1 MKTSGVS
8 ARYQASRLGALSALA
23 IAVAA
28 ALPAVAQQQQ
38 QQQQQQAQTGP
49 SEEIIVTGSRVTRSG
64 FDSSQPLTTI
74 DSQQIENLGLVNVG
88 DVVRTLPQNTPFFTE
103 TNVGIG
109 NFNVGAQ
116 LANLRGLNPFFGTR
130 TLTLVDTRRVVPT
143 TEGGAVDLTLIPSML
158 VERTEVVTGGAS
170 AQYGSDAIAGVVNVI
185 LDKDLEGMKAQVDYG
200 QTAEGDG
207 GDTHASFAWGTAF
220 ADDGRGH
227 VIAGLEYQNQ
237 DRIGPC
243 SYTRDWCAEGWG
255 LANNGAFNTP
265 AGIGN
270 GRPNFI
276 VSPNAK
282 QTTSQFGVI
291 QSCLTAA
298 CVAPPGTPPPLGPT
312 LTFNADGTDVSA
324 FSLGVPGVGFAQ
336 RIGGDGTLLGYGTS
350 NVRPEVERY
359 SALAH
364 VSYDL
369 SDRLHWFGEVAYSS
383 SDALGTPAN
392 GGLGPT
398 GLRIQADNAFLSPAV
413 VAALGPNGG
422 QLARIFMPDVINA
435 RNTTENDTTRFVT
448 GLDGALGEKW
458 TWDVYYQH
466 GKNENHQ
473 RLYNNMVGSLA
484 GGAVRQHDF
493 LRWALDAVRDPA
505 NPNNIICRATI
516 VSDPTFSPNAA
527 GCVPL
532 NIFGNGNA
540 DPRALEYVYRTL
552 KEDNEYTQDVL
563 GMNFR
568 STIAEGW
575 AGPIGLATGFE
586 WRTDEADTTHDI
598 PNQPWYNSYLL
609 SYGQDR
615 GGDIDVL
622 EAYAELDVPMSQKLN
637 TNFSARQT
645 RNEATSATDPTIS
658 GSDTFASWKAAA
670 IYDPLEW
677 LRFRATLSR
686 DVRAAGFRE
695 LFLPRVSTPAVV
707 GGFPGPVTNP
717 WNANANDEFLQTTGG
732 NPNLDPEEAD
742 TKTFGTVL
750 SFDRFRL
757 SADWFEIDL
766 GGAIT
771 QSPGNQPL
779 VDQCFRS
786 GGTGDVCGRVT
797 GFGTPNITA
806 IDSSAVNLAKFLTR
820 GWDYEAT
827 VDFPLQGGGNINLRV
842 IGTYLYDMIV
852 DTGLGTA
859 PIDYRGQSGPVAS
872 FGSFN
877 TQPDWQARAWVT
889 YSRDRFMSTFETRY
903 VGSGSLNV
911 TWFESP
917 PGDPSNTRQFSV
929 NDNSVDDAYYLSWSG
944 SYDFRRSEGNQM
956 QLFWVINNLLDE
968 DPPVAPGGNAY
979 PTNPVFFDTLG
990 LRYRAGFRIAF

>member
-1 MKTSGVS
+1 MTTFRVG
-8 ARYQASRLGALSALA
+8 ARRNASRLGSLSVLA
-23 IAVAA
+23 VAVAA
-28 ALPAVAQQQQ
+28 ALPATAQQQ
-38 QQQQQQAQTGP
+38 A
-49 SEEIIVTGSRVTRSG
+49 EEIIVTGSRVSRSG

-185 LDKDLEGMKAQVDYG
+185 LDKDLDGIKAQVDYG
-200 QTAEGDG
+200 ETGEGDG
-207 GDTHASFAWGTAF
+207 GDTHASFAWGTGF
-220 ADDGRGH
+220 GDDGRGH
-227 VIAGLEYQNQ
+227 VIAGLEYQHQ

-255 LANNGAFNTP
+255 IANNGAFNTP
-265 AGIGN
+265 PGVGN
-270 GRPNFI
+270 GRPNFL
-276 VSPNAK
+276 VLPNAK
-282 QTTSQFGVI
+282 QTTSRYGLITTSTGVP
-291 QSCLTAA
+291 LTFDATGTS
-298 CVAPPGTPPPLGPT
+298 VSPFNLGTPGL
-312 LTFNADGTDVSA
+312 
-324 FSLGVPGVGFAQ
+324 GFAT
-336 RIGGDGTLLGYGTS
+336 RIGGDGDLLGYGTS
-350 NVRPEVERY
+350 NVRPDVERY

-364 VSYDL
+364 VSYDV
-369 SDRLHWFGEVAYSS
+369 SDRLSWFGEVAYST

-398 GLRIQADNAFLSPAV
+398 AMTIAADNAFLSPAV
-413 VAALGPNGG
+413 RSALLANGG
-422 QLARIFMPDVINA
+422 NGTGTFARIFMPDVINA
-435 RNTTENDTTRFVT
+435 RNTTENKTTRLVT
-448 GLDGALGEKW
+448 GLDGELGSKW
-458 TWDVYYQH
+458 SWDVYYQH

-473 RLYNNMVGSLA
+473 RLHNNMVGSLA
-484 GGAVRQHDF
+484 GPTARQHDF
-493 LRWALDAVRDPA
+493 LRWALDAVVDPN
-505 NPNNIICRATI
+505 NPNNIVCRATI
-516 VSDPTFSPNAA
+516 PGSPTFSPNAA

-540 DPRALEYVYRTL
+540 NPRALEYVFRTL
-552 KEDNEYTQDVL
+552 KEDNEYVQDAI
-563 GMNFR
+563 GANFR
-568 STIAEGW
+568 TRLAEGW
-575 AGPIGLATGFE
+575 AGPIALATGFE
-586 WRTDEADTTHDI
+586 WRSDEADTTHDLA
-598 PNQPWYNSYLL
+598 NQPWYSSYLL
-609 SYGQDR
+609 SYGLDR

-622 EAYAELDVPMSQKLN
+622 EAYAELDVPMTQKFH
-637 TNFSARQT
+637 TNFSARRT
-645 RNEATSATDPTIS
+645 KNEATSAQNAAIS
-658 GSDTFASWKAAA
+658 GEHTFSSWKVAAL
-670 IYDPLEW
+670 YDPLEW
-677 LRFRATLSR
+677 LRFRATVSQ

-695 LFLPRVSTPAVV
+695 LFLPRTTTV
-707 GGFPGPVTNP
+707 GFATVINRWFPGVTDTSF
-717 WNANANDEFLQTTGG
+717 AATAGG
-732 NPNLDPEEAD
+732 NPNLEPEQAD
-742 TKTFGTVL
+742 TTTFGAVF

-766 GGAIT
+766 GDAIT

-779 VDQCFRS
+779 VDACFAS
-786 GGTGDVCGRVT
+786 QGTGPACARVG
-797 GFGTPNITA
+797 GFGTTDITS
-806 IDSSAVNLAKFLTR
+806 IDSSAMNLAGFLTR

-827 VDFPLQGGGNINLRV
+827 FDFPLDGGANLNLRL

-852 DTGLGTA
+852 DTGLGPA

-877 TQPDWQARAWVT
+877 TQPDWQARAFLT
-889 YSRDRFMSTFETRY
+889 YARDRFTSTFETRY
-903 VGSGSLNV
+903 VGSGKLNV

-917 PGDPSNTRQFSV
+917 PGDPSNTRALSV

-944 SYDFRRSEGNQM
+944 SYDFERAGQGNQI
-956 QLFWVINNLLDE
+956 QLFWVINNLFDK

-990 LRYRAGFRIAF
+990 RRYRAGVRIAF

>member
-1 MKTSGVS
+1 MTTTCV
-8 ARYQASRLGALSALA
+8 RRRRDASRLGSLSALA
-23 IAVAA
+23 LAVAA
-28 ALPAVAQQQQ
+28 SLPAMAQQ
-38 QQQQQQAQTGP
+38 AGPQTAP
-49 SEEIIVTGSRVTRSG
+49 QEEIIVTGSRVTRSG

-185 LDKDLEGMKAQVDYG
+185 LDKDLEGIKAQVDYG

-220 ADDGRGH
+220 GDDGRGH
-227 VIAGLEYQNQ
+227 VIAGLEYQQQ
-237 DRIGPC
+237 DTIGPC
-243 SYTRDWCAEGWG
+243 SYTRDWCNEGWG
-255 LANNGAFNTP
+255 IANR
-265 AGIGN
+265 AGVPGQ
-270 GRPNFI
+270 PNF
-276 VSPNAK
+276 VVAPDAK
-282 QTTSQFGVI
+282 QTTSQYGVI
-291 QSCLTAA
+291 QSCLTAS
-298 CVAPPGTPPPLGPT
+298 CVAPAGQPPPLGPN
-312 LTFNADGTDVSA
+312 LTFNAGGTAVSP
-324 FSLGVPGVGFAQ
+324 FNLGVPGVGFAT

-350 NVRPEVERY
+350 NVRPDVERY

-364 VSYDL
+364 VSYDV
-369 SDRLHWFGEVAYSS
+369 SDRLSWFGEVAYST

-398 GLRIQADNAFLSPAV
+398 GLRIQADNAFLTPAV
-413 VAALGPNGG
+413 SAALGPNGG

-435 RNTTENDTTRFVT
+435 VNTTENETTRFVT
-448 GLDGALGEKW
+448 GLEGELGNEW
-458 TWDVYYQH
+458 NWDVYYQH
-466 GKNENHQ
+466 GNNENHQ
-473 RLYNNMVGSLA
+473 RLINNMVGSLA
-484 GGAVRQHDF
+484 GAAVRQHDF
-493 LRWALDAVRDPA
+493 LRWALDAVVNPA
-505 NPNNIICRATI
+505 NPSQIICRATI
-516 VSDPTFSPNAA
+516 PGDPTFSANAA

-540 DPRALEYVYRTL
+540 SPAALEYVFRTL

-563 GMNFR
+563 GVNFR
-568 STIAEGW
+568 STISEGW
-575 AGPIGLATGFE
+575 AGPIALATGFE
-586 WRTDEADTTHDI
+586 WRTDEAETTHDLA
-598 PNQPWYNSYLL
+598 NQPWYSSYLL
-609 SYGQDR
+609 SYGLDR
-615 GGDIDVL
+615 GGDIEVL
-622 EAYAELDVPMSQKLN
+622 EGYVELDVPMTQKLN
-637 TNFSARQT
+637 TNFSVRQT
-645 RNEATSATDPTIS
+645 KNETTSSQSATFS
-658 GSDTFASWKAAA
+658 GEDTFASWKVAA

-677 LRFRATLSR
+677 LRFRSTVSQ

-695 LFLPRVSTPAVV
+695 LFLPRVTTV
-707 GGFPGPVTNP
+707 GFATVNNP
-717 WNANANDEFLQTTGG
+717 WNSGLTDTSFAATTGG
-732 NPNLDPEEAD
+732 NPNLEPETAD
-742 TKTFGTVL
+742 TMTFGAVF
-750 SFDRFRL
+750 SFDKFRL

-766 GGAIT
+766 ADAIT

-779 VDQCFRS
+779 VNACFSS
-786 GGTGDVCGRVT
+786 GGTGPACDRVG
-797 GFGTPNITA
+797 GFGTNDITS
-806 IDSSAVNLAKFLTR
+806 IDSGAMNLAGFLTR

-827 VDFPLQGGGNINLRV
+827 FDFPLRAGGNLNLRL

-852 DTGLGTA
+852 DTGLGPA
-859 PIDYRGQSGPVAS
+859 PIDYHGQSGPVAS

-877 TQPDWQARAWVT
+877 TQPDWQARAFLT
-889 YSRDRFMSTFETRY
+889 YARDRFTSTFETRY

-917 PGDPSNTRQFSV
+917 PGDPSNTQLLSV
-929 NDNSVDDAYYLSWSG
+929 SDNSVDDAYYLSWSG
-944 SYDFRRSEGNQM
+944 SYDFRAREESQI
-956 QLFWVINNLLDE
+956 QLFWVINNLLDK
-968 DPPVAPGGNAY
+968 DPVIAPGGNAY

-990 LRYRAGFRIAF
+990 QRYRAGVRVSF

>member
-1 MKTSGVS
+1 MTTSRVCVRWD
-8 ARYQASRLGALSALA
+8 APRLGSLSLLA

-28 ALPAVAQQQQ
+28 SLPAMAQETSGQ
-38 QQQQQQAQTGP
+38 
-49 SEEIIVTGSRVTRSG
+49 EEIIVTGSRVSRSG

-74 DSQQIENLGLVNVG
+74 DQQQIENLGLVNVG

-130 TLTLVDTRRVVPT
+130 TLTLIDTRRVVPT

-185 LDKDLEGMKAQVDYG
+185 LDKDLEGFKAQLDYG
-200 QTAEGDG
+200 ETAESDG

-220 ADDGRGH
+220 GDDGRGH
-227 VIAGLEYQNQ
+227 VIAGLEYQQQ
-237 DRIGPC
+237 DTIGPC
-243 SYTRDWCAEGWG
+243 SYNRDWCAEGWG
-255 LANNGAFNTP
+255 IANR
-265 AGIGN
+265 AGVAGQ
-270 GRPNFI
+270 PNFVI
-276 VSPNAK
+276 SPDAK
-282 QTTSQFGVI
+282 QTTSQYGLI
-291 QSCLTAA
+291 TPSTTGATPLTFDATGTS
-298 CVAPPGTPPPLGPT
+298 VSPFNLGTPGT
-312 LTFNADGTDVSA
+312 
-324 FSLGVPGVGFAQ
+324 GFAT

-350 NVRPEVERY
+350 NVRPDVERY

-364 VSYDL
+364 VSYDV
-369 SDRLHWFGEVAYSS
+369 SDRLSWFGEVAYSS

-398 GLRIQADNAFLSPAV
+398 AMAIAADNAFLSPAV
-413 VAALGPNGG
+413 RAALLANGG
-422 QLARIFMPDVINA
+422 SGGGTLARIFMPDVINA
-435 RNTTENDTTRFVT
+435 LNTTENETTRFVT
-448 GLDGALGEKW
+448 GLEGELGEKW
-458 TWDVYYQH
+458 DWDVYYQH
-466 GKNENHQ
+466 GENENHQ
-473 RLYNNMVGSLA
+473 RLHNNMVGSLA
-484 GGAVRQHDF
+484 GPAVRQHDF
-493 LRWALDAVRDPA
+493 LRWALDAVVNPA
-505 NPNNIICRATI
+505 NPSQIVCRATI
-516 VSDPTFSPNAA
+516 PGSPTFSANAA

-540 DPRALEYVYRTL
+540 SPAALEYVYRTL
-552 KEDNEYTQDVL
+552 KEDNEYTQDAL
-563 GMNFR
+563 GVNFR
-568 STIAEGW
+568 TTLGEGW
-575 AGPIGLATGFE
+575 AGPIALATGLE
-586 WRTDEADTTHDI
+586 WRADEADTTHDLA
-598 PNQPWYNSYLL
+598 NQPWYSSYLL
-609 SYGQDR
+609 SYGLDR

-622 EAYAELDVPMSQKLN
+622 EAYAELDVPMTQKLN
-637 TNFSARQT
+637 TNFSVRET
-645 RNEATSATDPTIS
+645 KNETTSAQSATIS
-658 GSDTFASWKAAA
+658 GEDTFSSWKAAA

-677 LRFRATLSR
+677 LRFRTTFSQ

-695 LFLPRVSTPAVV
+695 LFLPRVTTI
-707 GGFPGPVTNP
+707 GFATVNNP
-717 WNANANDEFLQTTGG
+717 WNGGLTDTSFAATTGG
-732 NPNLDPEEAD
+732 NPDLAPETAD
-742 TKTFGTVL
+742 TMTFGAVF

-766 GGAIT
+766 ADAIT

-779 VDQCFRS
+779 VNACFSS
-786 GGTGDVCGRVT
+786 GGTGPACDRIEGE
-797 GFGTPNITA
+797 GTADITA
-806 IDSSAVNLAKFLTR
+806 IDSGAMNLAGFLTR

-827 VDFPLQGGGNINLRV
+827 FDFPLSAGGNLNLRL

-852 DTGLGTA
+852 DTGLGPA
-859 PIDYRGQSGPVAS
+859 PIDYDGQSGPVAS

-877 TQPDWQARAWVT
+877 TQPNWQARAFLT
-889 YSRDRFMSTFETRY
+889 YARDRFTSTFETRY

-917 PGDPSNTRQFSV
+917 PGDPSNAQLLSV

-944 SYDFRRSEGNQM
+944 SYDFDRAEGNQI

-968 DPPVAPGGNAY
+968 EPPVAPGGNAY

-990 LRYRAGFRIAF
+990 LRYRAGVRVAF

>member
-1 MKTSGVS
+1 MTTSDVS
-8 ARYQASRLGALSALA
+8 ARRAGSHLGSLSLLA
-23 IAVAA
+23 VAVAA
-28 ALPAVAQQQQ
+28 SLPVVAQEQPAAGQ
-38 QQQQQQAQTGP
+38 
-49 SEEIIVTGSRVTRSG
+49 EEIIVTGSRVSRSG

-74 DSQQIENLGLVNVG
+74 DSNQIENLGLVNVG

-130 TLTLVDTRRVVPT
+130 TLTLIDTRRVVPT

-185 LDKDLEGMKAQVDYG
+185 LDKDLEGFKAQVDYG
-200 QTAEGDG
+200 QTAESDG
-207 GDTHASFAWGTAF
+207 GDTHASFAFGTGF

-227 VIAGLEYQNQ
+227 VLVGLEYQKQ
-237 DRIGPC
+237 DSIGPC
-243 SYTRDWCAEGWG
+243 SYTRDWCNEGWG
-255 LANNGAFNTP
+255 IANNTAFNTP
-265 AGIGN
+265 AAIGN
-270 GRPNFI
+270 GQPNFI
-276 VSPNAK
+276 IAPNAK
-282 QTTSQFGVI
+282 QTTSEYGVI
-291 QSCLTAA
+291 QRCLSAT
-298 CVAPPGTPPPLGPT
+298 CSLPPPAPPPLGPT
-312 LTFNADGTDVSA
+312 LSFNADGTAVA
-324 FSLGVPGVGFAQ
+324 PFNLGTPGIGFGT
-336 RIGGDGTLLGYGTS
+336 RIGGEGALLGYGTS

-359 SALAH
+359 SAMAH
-364 VSYDL
+364 LSFDL
-369 SDRLHWFGEVAYSS
+369 SDRLNYFAEVAYSS

-398 GLRIQADNAFLSPAV
+398 GLRIQQDNAFLTPAV
-413 VAALGPNGG
+413 QASLAPFGG

-435 RNTTENDTTRFVT
+435 VNTTDNETTRFVT
-448 GLDGALGEKW
+448 GLEGELGSEW
-458 TWDVYYQH
+458 TWDMYYQH

-473 RLYNNMVGSLA
+473 RLFNNMVGSLA

-493 LRWALDAVRDPA
+493 LRWALDAVVNPA
-505 NPNNIICRATI
+505 NPSQIVCRATI
-516 VSDPTFSPNAA
+516 PGPTFVANAA

-540 DPRALEYVYRTL
+540 SPAALEYVFRTL

-563 GMNFR
+563 GVNFR
-568 STIAEGW
+568 STISEGW
-575 AGPIGLATGFE
+575 AGPIALATGLE
-586 WRTDEADTTHDI
+586 WRADEADTTHDLA
-598 PNQPWYNSYLL
+598 NQPWYSSYLL
-609 SYGQDR
+609 SYGLDR
-615 GGDIDVL
+615 GGEIDVL
-622 EAYAELDVPMSQKLN
+622 EAYAELDVPMTQRLN
-637 TNFSARQT
+637 TNFSVRQT
-645 RNEATSATDPTIS
+645 QNETTSATSSTVS
-658 GSDTFASWKAAA
+658 GDDTFASWKAAA
-670 IYDPLEW
+670 IYDPLDW
-677 LRFRATLSR
+677 LRFRTTISR

-695 LFLPRVSTPAVV
+695 LFLPRVTTI
-707 GGFPGPVTNP
+707 GFATVNNP
-717 WNANANDEFLQTTGG
+717 WVPGLVDTSFAATTGG
-732 NPNLDPEEAD
+732 NPDLEPEEAD
-742 TKTFGTVL
+742 TKTFGAVF
-750 SFDRFRL
+750 SFERFRV

-786 GGTGDVCGRVT
+786 GSTGAACDRVT
-797 GFGTPNITA
+797 GFGTADITA
-806 IDSSAVNLAKFLTR
+806 IDSSAINLAGFLTR
-820 GWDYEAT
+820 GWDYEANF
-827 VDFPLQGGGNINLRV
+827 DFPLRAGANLNLRL

-852 DTGLGTA
+852 DTGLGAA

-877 TQPDWQARAWVT
+877 TQPDWQARAFLT
-889 YSRDRFMSTFETRY
+889 YARDRFTSTLETRY

-944 SYDFRRSEGNQM
+944 SYDFRAQQESQI
-956 QLFWVINNLLDE
+956 QLFWVINNLLDKE
-968 DPPVAPGGNAY
+968 PPIAPGGNAY

-990 LRYRAGFRIAF
+990 QRYRAGVRVAF